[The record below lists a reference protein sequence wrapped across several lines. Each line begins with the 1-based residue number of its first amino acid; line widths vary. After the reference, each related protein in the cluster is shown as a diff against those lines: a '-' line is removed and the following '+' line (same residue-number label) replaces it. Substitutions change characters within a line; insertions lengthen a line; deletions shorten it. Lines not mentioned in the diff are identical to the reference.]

1 MDIALISNV
10 LHELHDP
17 LNYLRNTKRILKNEG
32 EIWVIEW
39 QKKENPMGPKL
50 SERRSQEEW
59 ITILEQAGFED
70 IWIQNFNPAHVLFKG
85 KSSK

>member
-39 QKKENPMGPKL
+39 QKKETPMGPKL